1 MKLQSIAIMK
11 TVDLYEIINKS
22 EKVITRYYDNVFKV
36 IFWDDIEKSKIKIY
50 REPKKLTLSNL
61 KTLLKK
67 EQ

>member
-22 EKVITRYYDNVFKV
+22 EKVITRYSDNVFKV